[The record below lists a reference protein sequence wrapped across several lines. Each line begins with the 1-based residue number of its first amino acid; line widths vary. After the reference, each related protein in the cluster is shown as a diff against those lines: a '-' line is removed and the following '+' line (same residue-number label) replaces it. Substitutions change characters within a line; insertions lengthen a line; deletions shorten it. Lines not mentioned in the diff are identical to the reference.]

1 MRRRPPRSTRTDTLF
16 PYTTL
21 FRSYFRAWIAAL
33 QGCGFKLDH
42 KVVCCANYGDAT
54 TRERFLLIGC
64 PDGRP
69 LRRPEPL
76 HSESGG
82 ADLISQRLPWRPPSD
97 CNAWNDLGQIGRAS
111 CRDRGCQYV

>member
-1 MRRRPPRSTRTDTLF
+1 MKWGPCDARTGK
-16 PYTTL
+16 PIKS
-21 FRSYFRAWIAAL
+21 REGEYFRAWIAAL

-64 PDGRP
+64 SDGRP

-82 ADLISQRLPWRPPSD
+82 ADLISPRLPWRSEESGVGKA
-97 CNAWNDLGQIGRAS
+97 CVGT
-111 CRDRGCQYV
+111 CRHRWY